1 MKNKYYIATLS
12 ATVLTCAMAHAGDTL
27 ATAPTAN
34 SPTAGISPYLGV
46 SGVYNDFTLSAP
58 GAGSISEDT
67 TGFKVVGGFDLSHG
81 FSVDGSFEK
90 TYGSLG
96 PGDFSTDFSFTDT
109 RVIVNYTHELE
120 QGFSLVGGL
129 GYGYLG
135 VDIAGITILSE
146 GLMAEAGIRYQSG
159 QFFGG
164 LQYNHLFSMHTSGIG
179 FGGPGTLPGEDVGAI
194 EAFVG
199 YQINENVAATLS
211 VETQVVGDSL
221 LEKDLGIA
229 LGLLYSF

>member
-135 VDIAGITILSE
+135 VDIAGITISSE

-164 LQYNHLFSMHTSGIG
+164 LQYNHLFSMHTSD
-179 FGGPGTLPGEDVGAI
+179 GPGTLPGEDVGAI